1 LPPKGYVG
9 MEIRNLNLPIYLLTE
24 GWEVDNFQSNFKR
37 LKPYLSKIK
46 AGKKSLQFME
56 IVKPPPGK

>member
-1 LPPKGYVG
+1 